1 MADATAPDP
10 ARNPTSTSAPKRAA
24 TGFAARAAARRRR
37 SRLTL
42 VAVAGTTLAAALALS
57 LYALQ
62 DQIVFFKSPSDIA
75 AEPLSIGERV
85 RVGGLVKEGS
95 VARTGETNRF
105 VVTDTAADVAVTY
118 SGILPDLFREG
129 QGVVIDGA
137 MAPGGTF
144 VADTVLA
151 KHDENYVPAEVA
163 EALERQGS
171 WKGQGSVVI
180 DAGDGAGGYE

>member
-1 MADATAPDP
+1 MADAASKNESGRFG
-10 ARNPTSTSAPKRAA
+10 AGYR
-24 TGFAARAAARRRR
+24 TGVVARAAARRRR

-42 VAVAGTTLAAALALS
+42 VAVAGAVLAAALGLT

-62 DQIVFFKSPSDIA
+62 DQIVFFRTPSDIA
-75 AEPLSIGERV
+75 ATPLAVGERV

-95 VARTGETNRF
+95 VVRTGATTTF
-105 VVTDTAADVAVTY
+105 TVTDTAADVTVAH

-129 QGVVIDGA
+129 QGVVLDGA
-137 MAPGGTF
+137 VRPDGLF

-163 EALERQGS
+163 EALERQGL
-171 WKGQGSVVI
+171 WKGNASAVMRP
-180 DAGDGAGGYE
+180 AE